1 MLSQTNHLN
10 DKDDTSIKCKAKYSE
25 AKGLVIICSVFKNKN
40 L

>member
-10 DKDDTSIKCKAKYSE
+10 DIDDTSIKCKAKYSE
-25 AKGLVIICSVFKNKN
+25 AKGLVIIHGLFNDKN